1 MADSEQPGDAASDAP
16 QPAVRNPFAPDEDV
30 PKEALIRGKRSAA
43 VWGMG
48 VGLFFALMLVIVIVL
63 GSYAFG
69 S

>member
-1 MADSEQPGDAASDAP
+1 MADAEQPDDAASDAP
-16 QPAVRNPFAPDEDV
+16 QSAVRNPFAPGEDV

-43 VWGMG
+43 FWGIG
-48 VGLFFALMLVIVIVL
+48 VGLFFALMLVAVIVL